1 MLNKIFENKLFG
13 IEVISIGAPSLESDV
28 MPVKAVLVNYNIN
41 KANTLCLHR
50 RCLSVTSDKKP
61 EPT

>member
-13 IEVISIGAPSLESDV
+13 NEVITIGAPSLDGDV

-41 KANTLCLHR
+41 KANC
-50 RCLSVTSDKKP
+50 CVCI
-61 EPT
+61 EGVYQ